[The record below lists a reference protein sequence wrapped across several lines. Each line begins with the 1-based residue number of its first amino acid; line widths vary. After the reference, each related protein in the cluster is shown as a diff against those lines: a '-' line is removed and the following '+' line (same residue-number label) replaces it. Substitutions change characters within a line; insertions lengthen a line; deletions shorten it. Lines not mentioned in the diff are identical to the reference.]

1 MLGREPRSTDCAWC
15 ENNSAPDFP
24 FLISDESVPCNP
36 CSKGNQ
42 MSLLTVN
49 ETLSRLRISRSKFY
63 EFVKSGEIRII
74 KFGKCTR
81 VEQSELDRFVE
92 SRRN

>member
-1 MLGREPRSTDCAWC
+1 
-15 ENNSAPDFP
+15 
-24 FLISDESVPCNP
+24 
-36 CSKGNQ
+36 